1 LRRIEFSYSAAS
13 LFYVFVAFMLFERRL
28 LMTSKRVL
36 TGIRPT
42 GPLHLGHY
50 VGALKQ
56 WVEIQES
63 GRYECFF
70 LVADVQALT
79 THADHPELLMK
90 SVREVVL
97 DWLSVGLD
105 PLLPNVHFVLQS
117 QVSQRYELSALLMMI
132 AKYGEVMRNPTLK
145 TELDTQPNA
154 TMGFMTYPVDQVA
167 DIYMVSPVPPQKGDQ
182 VLVPVGEDQVPHL
195 EYARVLARRFNQSYG
210 KVFVPCDPL
219 VGQIGRLVGTDRG
232 TKMGKSTNNAILLS
246 DSADTVAKKVQRMFT
261 DPTRVRADMPGDTEN
276 NPVFIY
282 HRAFNT
288 NTAEVL
294 ELTKRYQ
301 AGKVSDVEVKQ
312 RLTVALNAFL
322 DPIRQRRAT
331 YEQMNITEILR
342 AGTAVASAEC
352 SKVVR
357 EYMKL
362 GYPTR

>member
-1 LRRIEFSYSAAS
+1 
-13 LFYVFVAFMLFERRL
+13 
-28 LMTSKRVL
+28 
-36 TGIRPT
+36 
-42 GPLHLGHY
+42 
-50 VGALKQ
+50 
-56 WVEIQES
+56 
-63 GRYECFF
+63 
-70 LVADVQALT
+70 
-79 THADHPELLMK
+79 
-90 SVREVVL
+90 
-97 DWLSVGLD
+97 
-105 PLLPNVHFVLQS
+105 
-117 QVSQRYELSALLMMI
+117 
-132 AKYGEVMRNPTLK
+132 
-145 TELDTQPNA
+145 
-154 TMGFMTYPVDQVA
+154 
-167 DIYMVSPVPPQKGDQ
+167 
-182 VLVPVGEDQVPHL
+182 
-195 EYARVLARRFNQSYG
+195 
-210 KVFVPCDPL
+210 
-219 VGQIGRLVGTDRG
+219 
-232 TKMGKSTNNAILLS
+232 MGKSTNNAILLS

-331 YEQMNITEILR
+331 YEQMNMTEILR

-352 SKVVR
+352 SKVLKLVR